1 MTPTRAVAAQ
11 PGGRRRRR
19 TKDLKE
25 LGRPLDESETGYK
38 LPARPSGVGCLGT
51 GPKGGGQASE
61 AARRGLR
68 PVIPAPA
75 RPGSGRSSPRRRSR
89 RCPRCGTRFQEW
101 KSACSLRQGPA
112 GLRTDRAAA
121 ALHARLRRSARPRC
135 LTRQFG
141 GGGEL
146 GSEVEGWWDVRS
158 RARHPRHAGNC
169 SLKSKSRLP
178 GLGAPR

>member
-1 MTPTRAVAAQ
+1 MSRSLPPQEANDAHQSGRS
-11 PGGRRRRR
+11 PSRGRRRGR
-19 TKDLKE
+19 TKDLE
-25 LGRPLDESETGYK
+25 EMGRPLGASETGYK
-38 LPARPSGVGCLGT
+38 LLAKPSAVGGLGP

-61 AARRGLR
+61 AAGRGLR

-75 RPGSGRSSPRRRSR
+75 RPGSGRSSPHRRSR

-135 LTRQFG
+135 LTRHFG
-141 GGGEL
+141 GGVL
-146 GSEVEGWWDVRS
+146 RSEVGRVVGRPL
-158 RARHPRHAGNC
+158 RGA
-169 SLKSKSRLP
+169 
-178 GLGAPR
+178 APRACWEL